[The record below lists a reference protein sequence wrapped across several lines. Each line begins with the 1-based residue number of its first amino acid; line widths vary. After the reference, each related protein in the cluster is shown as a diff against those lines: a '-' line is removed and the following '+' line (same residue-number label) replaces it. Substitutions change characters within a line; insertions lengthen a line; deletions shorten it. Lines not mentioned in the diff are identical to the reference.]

1 VNGLAGDV
9 RPIGGG
15 LSELRIHCGPGYR
28 LYFQQRG
35 STIAVLLCAGDKSTQ
50 QLDIA
55 RAKQIAAEWREDD
68 GRKDL

>member
-15 LSELRIHCGPGYR
+15 LSELRIHYGPGYR

-50 QLDIA
+50 QIDIA

-68 GRKDL
+68 GREDL